1 MIEYHADDYGLF
13 REQSRHIIE
22 CYHDGALNGIS
33 IMPNSPYLKECM
45 DDISDIRKNLFV
57 TVHLNFVEGKPLT
70 GKKATRLTDREG
82 NFNIGFGKL
91 LLLGYVPVIRRFYYK
106 QIRREVEAQ
115 LLACEQ
121 YMNEGRYRIDGH
133 VHFHMLPLIFDA
145 VMDVI
150 DKNHLDVSYIR
161 FPREELDIY
170 RRASGKLKDI
180 KPINVVKV
188 LVLNA
193 LASRNE
199 RKYADKLAGL
209 KVQRKLFMG
218 VMLSGHMFYD
228 SVKECITHAA
238 DIMADR
244 GVSDMEI
251 LFHPGDVTVEEDIG
265 KLTSRDDISFLVQ
278 NSSNR
283 QKEAEALKKFGGGL
297 RR

>member
-13 REQSRHIIE
+13 KTQSRHIID
-22 CYHDGALNGIS
+22 CYHEGALNGIS
-33 IMPNSPYLKECM
+33 IMPNSPYLGECM
-45 DDISDIRKNLFV
+45 EEISDIRSRLFV

-70 GKKATRLTDREG
+70 GMKASRLTDREG

-91 LLLGYVPVIRRFYYK
+91 LFLGFVPVIRRFYYK

-115 LLACEQ
+115 LLACKP
-121 YMNEGRYRIDGH
+121 YMNDGKYRIDGH

-145 VMDVI
+145 VMDVV

-161 FPREELDIY
+161 FPKEELDIY
-170 RRASGKLKDI
+170 RRASGRVKDI
-180 KPINVVKV
+180 RPINVIKV

-193 LASRNE
+193 LAARNE
-199 RKYADKLAGL
+199 RKYADQLSSLKL
-209 KVQRKLFMG
+209 QRKLFMG

-244 GVSDMEI
+244 GMSDMEI
-251 LFHPGDVTVEEDIG
+251 LFHPGDVSQEEDI
-265 KLTSRDDISFLVQ
+265 KELTSSDDISFLVQ
-278 NSSNR
+278 NSANR
-283 QKEAEALKKFGGGL
+283 EKEAEALKKFGGGL